1 MPIAMAIGVA
11 MLPGTAAAQA
21 VTGNGGLELCPAGV
35 GGIGSSWGPLSSAV
49 GIMSCAPM
57 GGGDTS
63 GDGMS
68 FSLNNAASTDGAW
81 GFNSGQITARVTGY
95 QDGHLELAA
104 EKGIYMVNDVN
115 MSGNKISSLAPG
127 DVSSKSTDAVNGSQV
142 YQYTRYFKANSPSSD
157 PSTDAR
163 AIGTSSVAS
172 GPSSLA
178 IGKNSSA
185 YGANTSAIG
194 TNSVALGAGSVAS
207 RNDAVS
213 VGYLSAD
220 GTSQYTRQIVNVT
233 AGAAGTDAVN
243 VNQLNAA
250 IASVSGGGSGD
261 LAPNAV
267 TYDTSAS
274 TLITLK
280 GASGTKI
287 TNLTAGDISS
297 IWSTDAVNG
306 SQLYQTNQNVTN
318 VANNVA
324 NVSGNLAN
332 VTNIVNNIVNN
343 GIAGSPL
350 VVTYDTSARDTV
362 TLGGTD
368 HTAAVK
374 LTNVAP
380 GDISSASS
388 TDAVNGAQL
397 YATNQNVS
405 ALASNV
411 GDIVVNLYNRGAKY
425 FHTNS
430 SLADSS
436 AIGTNAVAIGGAAI
450 ASADNS
456 VALGANSVANRAN
469 AVSVGAAGTERQIIN
484 VANGTGATDAVNLQQ
499 LQAVAASISSGA
511 VTGSFVAYD
520 DSTKGSVTLKGASGS
535 TITNL
540 KAGALTASSV
550 DAVNGSQLYQTNANV
565 ANVAGNLANVA
576 GNVTYVTNTVNNIE
590 NGGGI
595 KYFHANS
602 SLADSSAA
610 GADAVAI
617 GGAAN
622 ASAVNSVALGA
633 NSVANRAN
641 AVSVGA
647 LNAERQIINVAAGTQ
662 NTDAVNV
669 AQMNTAIAN
678 ASMSGGG
685 SPDAVVYDSSSHNIL
700 TLGGVAASAPVAL
713 TNVAAGQIVS
723 GSSDAVN
730 GGQLYN
736 VANSVAAA
744 LGAGSTVNKDGTVS
758 APGYTIS
765 GSTYGNVGDALN
777 ALNTAAGDLV
787 SAAKYVK
794 VVSSA
799 AAASAS
805 GSESVAI
812 GGNAMAT
819 GSNSL
824 AIGAGATAK
833 YNNSTAIGVNAITDA
848 ANTVSVGARG
858 AEMRITHVANG
869 INDTDAATVAQ
880 LSALQSKLLQTTQ
893 QSSGVK
899 SLLLGAA
906 VPVTSYIAV
915 SSNVTGG
922 GSTSASSDLNAMA
935 IGPVAAA
942 TGIGALAVGSGSAA
956 GSNASTAV
964 GTGAGVASVNSTAIG
979 YSATIG
985 ANSANSLAI
994 GYNSRAQAT
1003 NSMALGSFASATS
1016 AGSVVIGYN
1025 AFVNQAATNG
1035 MALGLNAS
1043 VSAANG
1049 VAIGYNSI
1057 ADRANAV
1064 SVGSSSQQN
1073 QIIYVAAGTNG
1084 TDAVNVNQLSG
1095 VTSIIGGGAAV
1106 NPDGTIKKP
1115 SFAIGGQTYTDVGS
1129 AINAAVSGGTANGVQ
1144 YDTSARTKVTLG
1156 GTGAT
1161 TAVTLSNVAN
1171 GVANNDAVNVTQ
1183 LQAMGATIGTSGV
1196 VTNSFVAYDDTTQ
1209 GKISLKGTGGTT
1221 ITNVKAGALSS
1232 ASLDAVNGS
1241 QLYQTNA
1248 NVANVAG
1255 NVANVTN
1262 VVNNITNGGGI
1273 KYFHANSTLADSS
1286 ATGTNSVAIG
1296 GAASATAANS
1306 VALGANSV
1314 AGRANA
1320 VSVGAVGSER
1330 QIINVANATNGTDAV
1345 NLQQLQAMGAN
1356 VNSSGVVTNSFV
1368 AYDDTSKGKV
1378 TLGGSGF
1385 TKAVTLTNVANGV
1398 ANADAVNM
1406 AQLKAMGG
1414 TIDSSGNVTN
1424 AFVAYDDTSKGKVTL
1439 GGAGSTKAVALTN
1452 VANGVAN
1459 ADAVNMAQLKAMG
1472 GTIDSS
1478 GNVTNAFVAYDD
1490 TSKGKVTLG
1499 GAGSTKAVALTNVAN
1514 GVANAD
1520 AVNMAQLKA
1529 MGGTIDSS
1537 GNVTNAFVAYDDTSK
1552 GKVTLGGAGSTKAV
1566 ALTNVANGVANADA
1580 VNMAQLKAMG
1590 GTIDSSGN
1598 VTNAFVAYDD
1608 TTLGKISLKGTG
1620 GTTITNVKA
1629 GALSSTSLDAVNGS
1643 QLYQTNANVAN
1654 VAGNVA
1660 NVAGNVANVTNVVNN
1675 ITNGG
1680 GIKYFHANST
1690 LADSSATGANS
1701 VAIGGAASATAAN
1714 SVALGANSVAGRANA
1729 VSVGAAGSE
1738 RQIINVA
1745 NATNSTDAVNL
1756 QQLQAMGANVNS
1768 SGVVT
1773 NAFVSY
1779 DDTSKGKV
1787 TLGGSGSTKAVSLTN
1802 VAAGV
1807 ASADAV
1813 NMGQL
1818 KQMGATVDTSGNV
1831 TNSFVAYDD
1840 TTLGKISLK
1849 GTGGTTITNVKAGAL
1864 TSASLDAVNGGQLYQ
1879 TNANVANV
1887 AGNLTNLTNVVNN
1900 ITSGGG
1906 IKYFNAKSTLA
1917 DSSATGTNSVAIGGA
1932 ANASATNSVALGA
1945 NSVAGRAN
1953 AVSVGAAGSERQ
1965 IINVANATNS
1975 TDAVN
1980 LSQLQAMG
1988 ANVNSSGVVTN
1999 SFVAYDDTSKG
2010 KVTFGGAGSTAPVL
2024 LTNLAA
2030 GAVTSTSSDAINGSQ
2045 LYQTAASMAGALGG
2059 GAALAKD
2066 GTISAPAYEI
2076 TGSTYNNVGDALAAV
2091 DTQLGDINTN
2101 FSTNLKYVKIISQ
2114 SNAAQASGSEAIA
2127 IGGNAMATGSS
2138 SLAIGAG
2145 ATSKYDNST
2154 AIGVNASTDAP
2165 NTVSVGARGAEMRIT
2180 HVANGINDTDA
2191 ATVAQLSAL
2200 QSKLLQTTQQ
2210 SGVKSLLLGAVP
2222 VTNYIAVSQN
2232 VTGGGST
2239 SASNDLNAMAIGPL
2253 AAASGVGAL
2262 AVGAGSIAGSDA
2274 STAVGTGAAVGSVNS
2289 TAIGYSASVGVNSAN
2304 SLAIGY
2310 NSRAQAL
2317 NSLAIGTEASATSAG
2332 SIAIGYGAFLNPSA
2346 TNSMAL
2352 GLNSSVSAANA
2363 VAIGYNAVADRANA
2377 VSVGSSKQQSQ
2388 IINVAAGTAN
2398 TDAVNLGQMNAAIN
2412 AVAGGGSPNAVVYDT
2427 SAHMSVTLGSA
2438 GTPVK
2443 VSNVAN
2449 GVANNDAVNVAQLT
2463 AMGGT
2468 INSSGVVTNS
2478 FVAYDDTTK
2487 GSITLKGAS
2496 GTTITNVKAGSL
2508 TANST
2513 DAINGGQLYQTNANV
2528 ANLAANVANITGNVT
2543 NTVNNIVNGGGIK
2556 YFHANST
2563 LADSSA
2569 TGTDSVA
2576 IGGAANAT
2584 AANSVALGANSVAG
2598 RANAVS
2604 VGAVGAERQIINVA
2618 NATNSTDAVNL
2629 SQLQAMGA
2637 NVNSSGVVTN
2647 AFVAYDD
2654 STKGKVTLG
2663 GVGSSMPVTLAN
2675 VAEGQVTSTSKQ
2687 AINGSQLYGT
2697 ANSVASALGGT
2708 SSVGSNGNVTAAFS
2722 LDGKTYNSVATTMDA
2737 LNAKIATGST
2747 DGVVYDTSAH
2757 NKLTLGGVNATT
2769 PVTVANVAAATSD
2782 DQAVN
2787 LAQLKAAGLNVDTS
2801 GNVTNSFVA
2810 YDNTTRGTVTFNAGG
2825 APTQLKNVAAGTD
2838 LTDAV
2843 NFGQMQSYVAQNG
2856 GGGTTNGVSYDDSL
2870 RGKVTLGGVG
2880 STTPVTLTNVAAGS
2894 AATDAVNYSQ
2904 FSSLE
2909 SQVNNLA
2916 NGGAGSTTY
2925 VNINTPAS
2933 GGTAAVAS
2941 GSDSIAI
2948 GNGASASGSESI
2960 AIGKNTVT
2968 TGDNSVAMG
2977 AGASAPNAN
2986 AVALGTNSTTDRDN
3000 SVSVGSAGAERQIT
3014 NVAAGTQGTD
3024 AVNLNQLNSAMGNMS
3039 NSINNVDRNAAK
3051 GIASASA
3058 LNIVT
3063 PYLPGRTT
3071 LNAGVANYRGYQ
3083 SVGLGVSR
3091 WNEKGT
3097 INYNLGVSTSG
3108 GNSTIVRAGI
3118 GIVLGN

>member
-1 MPIAMAIGVA
+1 MA
-11 MLPGTAAAQA
+11 
-21 VTGNGGLELCPAGV
+21 
-35 GGIGSSWGPLSSAV
+35 
-49 GIMSCAPM
+49 
-57 GGGDTS
+57 
-63 GDGMS
+63 
-68 FSLNNAASTDGAW
+68 FSLNNAAATNGAW
-81 GFNSGQITARVTGY
+81 GFNSGEITARVTGY

-104 EKGIYMVNDVN
+104 ATGIYMINDVN
-115 MSGNKISSLAPG
+115 MSGNKISALAPG
-127 DVSSKSTDAVNGSQV
+127 DVSSASTDAVNGAQV
-142 YQYTRYFKANSPSSD
+142 YQYTRYFKANSPSND
-157 PSTDAR
+157 ASTDAR
-163 AIGTSSVAS
+163 AVGTSSVAS

-220 GTSQYTRQIVNVT
+220 GNSQYTRQLVNVT

-250 IASVSGGGSGD
+250 IASVSGGGGSPT
-261 LAPNAV
+261 PNAV

-280 GASGTKI
+280 GASGTRI

-297 IWSTDAVNG
+297 VWSTDAVNG

-318 VANNVA
+318 VVNNVA
-324 NVSGNLAN
+324 NISGNLAN
-332 VTNIVNNIVNN
+332 VTNVVNNIVNN

-350 VVTYDTSARDTV
+350 VVTYDTSARDKV
-362 TLGGTD
+362 TFGGTD
-368 HTAAVK
+368 HTATVK

-380 GDISSASS
+380 GDISSTSS

-430 SLADSS
+430 SLPDSS
-436 AIGTNAVAIGGAAI
+436 AVGTDAVAIGGSAI
-450 ASADNS
+450 ATADNS
-456 VALGANSVANRAN
+456 VALGANSLADRAN
-469 AVSVGAAGTERQIIN
+469 TVSVGA
-484 VANGTGATDAVNLQQ
+484 
-499 LQAVAASISSGA
+499 
-511 VTGSFVAYD
+511 
-520 DSTKGSVTLKGASGS
+520 SGS
-535 TITNL
+535 
-540 KAGALTASSV
+540 
-550 DAVNGSQLYQTNANV
+550 
-565 ANVAGNLANVA
+565 
-576 GNVTYVTNTVNNIE
+576 
-590 NGGGI
+590 
-595 KYFHANS
+595 
-602 SLADSSAA
+602 
-610 GADAVAI
+610 
-617 GGAAN
+617 
-622 ASAVNSVALGA
+622 
-633 NSVANRAN
+633 
-641 AVSVGA
+641 
-647 LNAERQIINVAAGTQ
+647 ERQIINVAAGTQ

-678 ASMSGGG
+678 ASMGG
-685 SPDAVVYDSSSHNIL
+685 SPDAVVYDSSSHKIL
-700 TLGGVAASAPVAL
+700 TLGGAAASAPVVL

-736 VANSVAAA
+736 VSNSVAAA

-758 APGYTIS
+758 SPGFTIS

-787 SAAKYVK
+787 GAAKYVK

-799 AAASAS
+799 ASASAS

-819 GSNSL
+819 GTNSL

-833 YNNSTAIGVNAITDA
+833 YSNSTAIGVNAITDA
-848 ANTVSVGARG
+848 DNTVSVGARG

-880 LSALQSKLLQTTQ
+880 LDALQSKLLQTTQ
-893 QSSGVK
+893 QSGGVK

-906 VPVTSYIAV
+906 VPVTNYIAV

-922 GSTSASSDLNAMA
+922 GNTSASSDLNAMA

-942 TGIGALAVGSGSAA
+942 TGVGALAVGSGSIA
-956 GSNASTAV
+956 GSDASTAV

-1003 NSMALGSFASATS
+1003 NSMALGSFASGTS
-1016 AGSVVIGYN
+1016 AGSVAVGYN
-1025 AFVNQAATNG
+1025 SFVNPSATNG

-1043 VSAANG
+1043 VSAVNG

-1064 SVGSSSQQN
+1064 SVGSSSKQS
-1073 QIIYVAAGTNG
+1073 QITYVAAGTNG
-1084 TDAVNVNQLSG
+1084 TDAVNVNQLSS

-1129 AINAAVSGGTANGVQ
+1129 AITAAVSGGTANGVQ

-1156 GTGAT
+1156 GTSAT
-1161 TAVTLSNVAN
+1161 SAVTLSNVAN
-1171 GVANNDAVNVTQ
+1171 GVANSDAVNVAQ

-1196 VTNSFVAYDDTTQ
+1196 VTNSFVAYDDTTLGKISLKGTGGTTITNVKAGALSSASLDAVNGAQ
-1209 GKISLKGTGGTT
+1209 LYQTNANVANVAGNVANVAGNVANVTNVVNNITNGGGIKYFHASSTLADSSATGTNSVAIGGAASATATNSVALGANSVAGRANAVSVGAAGSERQIINVANGTNGTDAVNLQQLQAMGANINSSGVVTNSFVAYDDTSKGKVTLGGSGSTKAVTLTNVANGVANSDAVNMAQLTAMGGTIDSSGNVTNAFVAYDDTTLGKISLKGTGGTT

-1255 NVANVTN
+1255 NLTNLTN
-1262 VVNNITNGGGI
+1262 VVNNIASGGGI
-1273 KYFHANSTLADSS
+1273 KYFNAKSTLADSS

-1296 GAASATAANS
+1296 GAASATATNS

-1320 VSVGAVGSER
+1320 VSVGAAGSER
-1330 QIINVANATNGTDAV
+1330 QIINVANGTNGTDAV

-1356 VNSSGVVTNSFV
+1356 IDSSGVVTNSFV

-1378 TLGGSGF
+1378 TLGGSGS

-1398 ANADAVNM
+1398 ANSDAVNM
-1406 AQLKAMGG
+1406 AQL
-1414 TIDSSGNVTN
+1414 T
-1424 AFVAYDDTSKGKVTL
+1424 
-1439 GGAGSTKAVALTN
+1439 
-1452 VANGVAN
+1452 
-1459 ADAVNMAQLKAMG
+1459 
-1472 GTIDSS
+1472 
-1478 GNVTNAFVAYDD
+1478 
-1490 TSKGKVTLG
+1490 
-1499 GAGSTKAVALTNVAN
+1499 
-1514 GVANAD
+1514 
-1520 AVNMAQLKA
+1520 
-1529 MGGTIDSS
+1529 
-1537 GNVTNAFVAYDDTSK
+1537 
-1552 GKVTLGGAGSTKAV
+1552 
-1566 ALTNVANGVANADA
+1566 
-1580 VNMAQLKAMG
+1580 AMG

-1629 GALSSTSLDAVNGS
+1629 GALSSASLDAVNGA

-1680 GIKYFHANST
+1680 GIKYFHASST
-1690 LADSSATGANS
+1690 LADSSATGTNS
-1701 VAIGGAASATAAN
+1701 VAIGGAASATATN

-1738 RQIINVA
+1738 RQIVNVA
-1745 NATNSTDAVNL
+1745 NGTNGTDAVNL
-1756 QQLQAMGANVNS
+1756 QQLQAMGANINS

-1773 NAFVSY
+1773 NSFVAY

-1787 TLGGSGSTKAVSLTN
+1787 TLGGSGSTKAVTLTN

-1807 ASADAV
+1807 ATADAV
-1813 NMGQL
+1813 NVGQL
-1818 KQMGATVDTSGNV
+1818 KQMGVTVDTSGNV
-1831 TNSFVAYDD
+1831 TNAFVAYDD

-1849 GTGGTTITNVKAGAL
+1849 GTGGTTITNVKAGTL
-1864 TSASLDAVNGGQLYQ
+1864 SSASLDAVNGAQLYQ

-1900 ITSGGG
+1900 IASGGG

-1965 IINVANATNS
+1965 IINVANGTNG

-1980 LSQLQAMG
+1980 LQQLQAMG
-1988 ANVNSSGVVTN
+1988 ANIDSSGVVTN

-2010 KVTFGGAGSTAPVL
+2010 KVTFGGSGSTNAVT

-2045 LYQTAASMAGALGG
+2045 LYQTAASVAGALGG

-2091 DTQLGDINTN
+2091 DNQLGDINTN

-2114 SNAAQASGSEAIA
+2114 SGAAQASGSESIA
-2127 IGGNAMATGSS
+2127 IGGNAMATGVNSV
-2138 SLAIGAG
+2138 AIGAG

-2191 ATVAQLSAL
+2191 ATVAQLDAL

-2222 VTNYIAVSQN
+2222 VTNYIAVSQ
-2232 VTGGGST
+2232 TITPGLTT
-2239 SASNDLNAMAIGPL
+2239 SASNDLNAMAIGPG
-2253 AAASGVGAL
+2253 AAATGVGAL

-2274 STAVGTGAAVGSVNS
+2274 STAVGTGAGVASVNS
-2289 TAIGYSASVGVNSAN
+2289 TAIGYSASVGANSAN

-2412 AVAGGGSPNAVVYDT
+2412 SIAGGGSPNAVVYDT
-2427 SAHMSVTLGSA
+2427 SAHTSVTLG
-2438 GTPVK
+2438 GTGAPVVK

-2449 GVANNDAVNVAQLT
+2449 GVANNDAVNVAQLQ

-2496 GTTITNVKAGSL
+2496 GTTITNVKAGGL

-2513 DAINGGQLYQTNANV
+2513 DAVNGGQLYQTNANV

-2556 YFHANST
+2556 YFHASST

-2569 TGTDSVA
+2569 TGADSVA

-2604 VGAVGAERQIINVA
+2604 VGAAGSERQIINVA
-2618 NATNSTDAVNL
+2618 NGTNGTDAVNL
-2629 SQLQAMGA
+2629 QQLQAMGA
-2637 NVNSSGVVTN
+2637 NINSSGVVTN
-2647 AFVAYDD
+2647 SFVAYDD
-2654 STKGKVTLG
+2654 STRGKVTLG
-2663 GVGSSMPVTLAN
+2663 GVGSSIPVALTNIA
-2675 VAEGQVTSTSKQ
+2675 VGQITSGSKD
-2687 AINGSQLYGT
+2687 AINGSQLYGAMTST
-2697 ANSVASALGGT
+2697 AAALGGGST
-2708 SSVGSNGNVTAAFS
+2708 MSSNGQIS
-2722 LDGKTYNSVATTMDA
+2722 KPTYTVAGNSYSGVDSAIGA
-2737 LNAKIATGST
+2737 LNAAIATGGNP
-2747 DGVVYDTSAH
+2747 DGVIYDTTAH
-2757 NKLTLGGVNATT
+2757 DKLTLGGVGSTT
-2769 PVTVANVAAATSD
+2769 PVTIANVAAATSD

-2825 APTQLKNVAAGTD
+2825 SPTQLKNVAIGTD

-2856 GGGTTNGVSYDDSL
+2856 GGSGNANGVSYDDSSK
-2870 RGKVTLGGVG
+2870 GKVTLGGVG
-2880 STTPVTLTNVAAGS
+2880 AATPVTLTNVAAGS

-2909 SQVNNLA
+2909 SQVKNIA
-2916 NGGAGSTTY
+2916 GGGSGSSTY

-2948 GNGASASGSESI
+2948 GNGASATGSESV
-2960 AIGKNTVT
+2960 AIGKNTAT
-2968 TGDNSVAMG
+2968 TGNNSVAMG
-2977 AGASAPNAN
+2977 TGASAPNAN
-2986 AVALGTNSTTDRDN
+2986 AVALGANSTTDRDN

-3024 AVNLNQLNSAMGNMS
+3024 AVNLNQLNSAMGNMN